1 MDVTC
6 LILGLRT
13 SSGLPWV
20 LWKALLFAWP
30 EAPKE
35 STACPGLS
43 ESQFWEV
50 GGYRDA
56 VGEGTLPCSVTRLV
70 SFALLCPRA
79 SHMTA
84 KLPWHW
90 LHPRLYWVAASVK
103 SQDSTHTIWA
113 ESPVQAL
120 SNDLLGGFFKICTSV
135 FSLVKLIGGQGW
147 YLWELPLTITCK
159 PVTHTVRAWSLSWF
173 CHSLLLTLSPQ
184 VGHYFWHLTNEEMD
198 LSSFIRRSLSNYML
212 GTHTQE
218 FEAVH
223 NDHLW

>member
-1 MDVTC
+1 METVSMWEGMSPSSRLYQEGTSSDVDVTC

-13 SSGLPWV
+13 RSGLPWV

-56 VGEGTLPCSVTRLV
+56 VGEGTLPSSVTRLV
-70 SFALLCPRA
+70 SFALLCPQA

-90 LHPRLYWVAASVK
+90 LHPRLYWVSASVK
-103 SQDSTHTIWA
+103 SEDSTHTIWA
-113 ESPVQAL
+113 ESPARAV
-120 SNDLLGGFFKICTSV
+120 SNDLLGDSSKSV
-135 FSLVKLIGGQGW
+135 CRFSHW
-147 YLWELPLTITCK
+147 
-159 PVTHTVRAWSLSWF
+159 
-173 CHSLLLTLSPQ
+173 
-184 VGHYFWHLTNEEMD
+184 
-198 LSSFIRRSLSNYML
+198 
-212 GTHTQE
+212 
-218 FEAVH
+218 
-223 NDHLW
+223 